1 MIFIACLLFFYSVSF
16 NADQQLKSK
25 VIRNIVRLL
34 LSIDPP
40 NIIEAEKLMQE
51 EHCLELS
58 QGSMSRCTIL
68 FKMKISLLRGLPEE
82 ALRLAKFLLS
92 EDQPILRIEADVE
105 IISSLLEMDIKKQ
118 LPDLG
123 FAGKLNIWAGSCALL
138 LKNISFFFIVSP
150 HLMRIRSFSR
160 VEIQLQHYLRR
171 WTSFF
176 DFSAYKFHLQFHR
189 SKQDD
194 LP

>member
-1 MIFIACLLFFYSVSF
+1 LIFIDCLILCYSVSF
-16 NADQQLKSK
+16 NADQHLKSK

-58 QGSMSRCTIL
+58 QGSMSRSTIL

-82 ALRLAKFLLS
+82 ALRIAKFLLS

-105 IISSLLEMDIKKQ
+105 MISSLLEMDIKKQ

-123 FAGKLNIWAGSCALL
+123 FAGKLNIWAGLCAH
-138 LKNISFFFIVSP
+138 FY
-150 HLMRIRSFSR
+150 R
-160 VEIQLQHYLRR
+160 
-171 WTSFF
+171 FF
-176 DFSAYKFHLQFHR
+176 DGFATFNAI
-189 SKQDD
+189 
-194 LP
+194 